1 MTVFLGWVGRVQ
13 SGTINNAP
21 AKPNANVNAFSCTR
35 TAAET
40 ETETEGKGFVAP
52 LQSEIVA
59 RLSQSDARRAK
70 PNEFRAAKDQNQNT
84 VCAQIKVQR

>member
-21 AKPNANVNAFSCTR
+21 AKPNANANAFSCTR

-52 LQSEIVA
+52 LQNEIVA
-59 RLSQSDARRAK
+59 RLSQNDARRAK
-70 PNEFRAAKDQNQNT
+70 PNEFRAAKD
-84 VCAQIKVQR
+84 

>member
-1 MTVFLGWVGRVQ
+1 MTLLFTVFLDWVGRVQ

-21 AKPNANVNAFSCTR
+21 AKPNANANAFSCTR
-35 TAAET
+35 TAAETET

-70 PNEFRAAKDQNQNT
+70 PNEFRAAKD
-84 VCAQIKVQR
+84 

>member
-21 AKPNANVNAFSCTR
+21 AKPNANANAFSCTR

-70 PNEFRAAKDQNQNT
+70 PNEFRAAKD
-84 VCAQIKVQR
+84 

>member
-1 MTVFLGWVGRVQ
+1 MTVFLDWVGRVQ

-21 AKPNANVNAFSCTR
+21 AKPNANANAFSSTR

-70 PNEFRAAKDQNQNT
+70 PNEFRAAKD
-84 VCAQIKVQR
+84 

>member
-1 MTVFLGWVGRVQ
+1 MTVFLDWVGRVQ

-21 AKPNANVNAFSCTR
+21 AKPNANANAFSCTR
-35 TAAET
+35 TTAES

-52 LQSEIVA
+52 LQNEIVA

-70 PNEFRAAKDQNQNT
+70 PNEFRAAKD
-84 VCAQIKVQR
+84 